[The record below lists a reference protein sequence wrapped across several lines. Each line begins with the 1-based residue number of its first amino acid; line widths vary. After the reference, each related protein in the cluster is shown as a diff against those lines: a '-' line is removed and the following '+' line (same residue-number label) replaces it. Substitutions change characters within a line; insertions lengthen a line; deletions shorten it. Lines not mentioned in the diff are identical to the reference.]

1 MSKFGKGDK
10 VININTKE
18 KGFVIEVY
26 PMRRGRQLYKVKY
39 DDRENDENSIYLMPD
54 VDLTDPFERIR
65 QNIYGHYT
73 EYLKGNTSFKIQSS
87 NNSTIS
93 SLKASRTLFR
103 AYQFKPLLKYLNS
116 DSKRLLIADEVGLG
130 KTIEAGHIMLELK
143 ARGEFHNALVICPM
157 SLRAKW
163 TTELNEKF
171 GLEFMDIDKK
181 VLIIAERFSLS
192 DWILISD
199 DLTPQFIRRVVY
211 SSHQFSVVF
220 KDGPLSEL
228 REALSAVNRHTRYL
242 SQRALETIITQQ
254 QQEEE
259 IPSILTQT
267 ETEIVK
273 AIALGKTTKEI
284 AAERFSSIHTV
295 TTHRKNIFRKLG
307 INTAHEAVKYA
318 LRAGLIDPSEF
329 YI

>member
-1 MSKFGKGDK
+1 MRNYIIADNQELTRFALESLLQ
-10 VININTKE
+10 KE
-18 KGFVIEVY
+18 EE
-26 PMRRGRQLYKVKY
+26 
-39 DDRENDENSIYLMPD
+39 EN
-54 VDLTDPFERIR
+54 V
-65 QNIYGHYT
+65 
-73 EYLKGNTSFKIQSS
+73 
-87 NNSTIS
+87 
-93 SLKASRTLFR
+93 AFR
-103 AYQFKPLLKYLNS
+103 AYDRAGLVAQLKEHENAVVLLDYTLF
-116 DSKRLLIADEVGLG
+116 DFADEDQL
-130 KTIEAGHIMLELK
+130 
-143 ARGEFHNALVICPM
+143 
-157 SLRAKW
+157 
-163 TTELNEKF
+163 
-171 GLEFMDIDKK
+171 
-181 VLIIAERFSLS
+181 LIIAERFSLS

-199 DLTPQFIRRVVY
+199 ELTPQFIRRVVY

-220 KDGPLSEL
+220 KDGPLSEV
-228 REALSAVNRHTRYL
+228 REALNAVNRHTRYL

-254 QQEEE
+254 QEDET
-259 IPSILTQT
+259 PSILTQT

>member
-1 MSKFGKGDK
+1 MRNYIIADNQELTRLALESLLEKNEAATMFRAFDK
-10 VININTKE
+10 AGLVALLKE
-18 KGFVIEVY
+18 HESATVLLDY
-26 PMRRGRQLYKVKY
+26 
-39 DDRENDENSIYLMPD
+39 
-54 VDLTDPFERIR
+54 
-65 QNIYGHYT
+65 
-73 EYLKGNTSFKIQSS
+73 
-87 NNSTIS
+87 
-93 SLKASRTLFR
+93 TLFD
-103 AYQFKPLLKYLNS
+103 FT
-116 DSKRLLIADEVGLG
+116 DEDQL
-130 KTIEAGHIMLELK
+130 
-143 ARGEFHNALVICPM
+143 
-157 SLRAKW
+157 
-163 TTELNEKF
+163 
-171 GLEFMDIDKK
+171 
-181 VLIIAERFSLS
+181 LIIAERFSLS

-199 DLTPQFIRRVVY
+199 ELSPQFLRRVVY

-220 KDGPLSEL
+220 KDGPLSEV
-228 REALSAVNRHTRYL
+228 RDALNAVERHTRYL

-254 QQEEE
+254 QEDET
-259 IPSILTQT
+259 PSILTQT